1 MKLCPAGLLI
11 IVLSIISCGV
21 QAQKRGNVWC
31 FGHEAAIN
39 FNSGFPV
46 ADSSSVIS
54 RGSCASICDSLGSL
68 LFYVSNDTVSVT
80 TTQLNGGKIYGKDH
94 QLISGGDS
102 INSQGWYYEL
112 IIIPAPNSNDLYYVF
127 SIGVT
132 AFYGIYYSVIDM
144 SLNGGFGEVTQK
156 NVQLQNFAN
165 VDCLTAIKHGNG
177 RDWWIVFRQY
187 NQLGSN
193 NLYYRYLISPN
204 GISNVYVQTIGSSN
218 STNSGNITFNSTGV
232 NMMFTNLMGQMEYF
246 DFDRCNGILS
256 NPRTIFPE
264 QSAPFTRLFW
274 DGQFSPSGNLF
285 YTTLISLPGVTD
297 SCFLIQYNL
306 NASNIA
312 MSADT
317 LEIGLLMNNMSHLK
331 LGPDNKIYL
340 SSVYNNLQ
348 TISYPYPDTVYSI
361 YNSYLGV
368 INSPDN
374 IGAACDFQPYSFYL
388 GGKRTYYGLPNNPDY
403 DLPALAGSS
412 CDTLVSQNELAGAA
426 AVGSLHVYYHPA
438 WEKAFINASNL
449 KGKTGKLLVYDMQG
463 KVVHSEPLRIQNGYY
478 TMDLSMAGYANGMYL
493 VTIQTEKEQLT
504 KKLMID

>member
-1 MKLCPAGLLI
+1 MRHSKQ
-11 IVLSIISCGV
+11 IISLLV
-21 QAQKRGNVWC
+21 LFLIPVLTSAQNRGNVWC

-54 RGSCASICDSLGSL
+54 RGSCASICDTLGML

-80 TTQLNGGKIYGKDH
+80 TTQINGGKVYGKNH
-94 QLISGGDS
+94 QLMLGGDS

-112 IIIPAPNSNDLYYVF
+112 VIIPVPNSNDLYYVF

-132 AFYGIYYSVIDM
+132 AFYGIYYSIIDM
-144 SLNGGFGEVTQK
+144 SLNGGMGEVIQK
-156 NVQLQNFAN
+156 NVQLQNFKCS
-165 VDCLTAIKHGNG
+165 DGLTAIKHGNG
-177 RDWWIVFRQY
+177 RDWWVFFRRWD
-187 NQLGSN
+187 STN
-193 NLYYRYLISPN
+193 NTYYKYLITPT
-204 GISNVYVQTIGSSN
+204 GISNVMMQSIGSSTSN
-218 STNSGNITFNSTGV
+218 GFARMKFSCSGDK
-232 NMMFTNLMGQMEYF
+232 MMFMTLTGLLEYY
-246 DFDRCNGILS
+246 DFDRCTGLLT
-256 NPRTIFPE
+256 NPQTIFPE
-264 QSAPFTRLFW
+264 QSNPINGFFW
-274 DGQFSPSGNLF
+274 SSQFSPSGNLF

-306 NASNIA
+306 NAPNIA

-317 LEIGLLMNNMSHLK
+317 LAIGSLINNMSHLK

-403 DLPALAGSS
+403 DLPALVGSP

-426 AVGSLHVYYHPA
+426 AVGSLHVYYHTA

-449 KGKTGKLLVYDMQG
+449 KGKTGKLVVYDMQG
-463 KVVHSEPLRIQNGYY
+463 KVIHSEPLQLQNGYY
-478 TMDLSMAGYANGMYL
+478 TRDLSMAVYAEGAYL
-493 VTIQTEKEQLT
+493 ITIQTEMERLT
-504 KKLMID
+504 KKMMK